1 MRYQMM
7 EKLWAFG
14 DDFRIQDSDGKDVF
28 FVDGKGFSLGKKLSF
43 QDMQGHELA
52 FISQKLLSFK
62 STYEIYREGQLFAE
76 VVKELSFFKSK
87 FTVDV
92 PGPNDYMVKGNFMNF
107 EYEFERSGRS
117 VARVSKEFFSWG
129 DSYGIDIIPDE
140 DDITILATAVVI
152 DMVCHSER

>member
-1 MRYQMM
+1 MK

-14 DDFRIQDSDGKDVF
+14 DDFRIQDSEGKDVY
-28 FVDGKGFSLGKKLSF
+28 FVDGKGFSFGKKLSF
-43 QDMQGHELA
+43 QDLTGKELA
-52 FISQKLLSFK
+52 FIDQKLFSFK
-62 STYEIYREGQLFAE
+62 STYEIFRDGQLFAE
-76 VVKELSFFKSK
+76 VIKEISLFKSK

-117 VARVSKEFFSWG
+117 VARVSKEFFAWG
-129 DSYGIDIIPDE
+129 DTYGIDIIPNE

-152 DMVCHSER
+152 DLVCHSER

>member
-1 MRYQMM
+1 MRYQMK

-14 DDFRIQDSDGKDVF
+14 DDFRIQDSDGKDIF
-28 FVDGKGFSLGKKLSF
+28 FVDGKGFGLGKKLSF

-62 STYEIYREGQLFAE
+62 STYEIYRTGQIFAE
-76 VVKELSFFKSK
+76 VVKGLSFFKSK

-92 PGPNDYMVKGNFMNF
+92 PGPNDYSVKGNFMNF
-107 EYEFERSGRS
+107 EYDFERMSKP

-129 DSYGIDIIPDE
+129 DSYGIDIVPDE